1 MMPKGL
7 RLSVGTKSRA
17 LGSKSSTSTAA
28 ISSFLTPGDDPLS
41 SPHAASGLLPLLP
54 ISNVSIVISPF
65 QRICSPRHREGKVPL
80 LAGRTNAGSH
90 GVGANLVKLL
100 RGRAPAL
107 PLQPSVRRHVLVR
120 LRFSALD
127 GGHCIVWRSHFSDTA
142 VEPVRALATSATK
155 AR

>member
-90 GVGANLVKLL
+90 GVGANLVKLQSVFVIL
-100 RGRAPAL
+100 TLVPDETPAHYGRC
-107 PLQPSVRRHVLVR
+107 RRASSELSRVGSCR
-120 LRFSALD
+120 P
-127 GGHCIVWRSHFSDTA
+127 RSS
-142 VEPVRALATSATK
+142 
-155 AR
+155 